1 MSNLQQLA
9 KARRETD
16 EAYSKAFRATVRTLT
31 PMTTEDFWKVIPFL
45 GERLEA
51 DRDVDAA
58 MHNFMCNNVY
68 QSYGECAEPFED
80 LSSPV
85 AWELAVRFLNKYEE
99 IKSTLYKKCHDLR
112 GLERGDDGYGD
123 LMDSLPLAGQK
134 IVDGLMND
142 DIATYKQLEKAFTG
156 RDNAATA
163 KFILNGENYIT
174 MKLEEA
180 LEKAYLG
187 VSRDLEDDGEYERE
201 PDPHVVI
208 TNQPHKET
216 SWGRTHGVMQM
227 VVGPFRDSTE
237 AELYVNQNKGV
248 AVKLFGGVVKR

>member
-1 MSNLQQLA
+1 MILATPRAAESAPHPSRVVGRGGQLAHLFCVPCGKLYPGCGYSQSFPQSLNGIRGEIIGSPRGHGGMSNLQQLA

-31 PMTTEDFWKVIPFL
+31 PMTTEDFWKVIPLL

-68 QSYGECAEPFED
+68 QSYGECTEPFED

-112 GLERGDDGYGD
+112 GLERGDDGGGGARPPPGSRLD
-123 LMDSLPLAGQK
+123 CVPA
-134 IVDGLMND
+134 
-142 DIATYKQLEKAFTG
+142 ATRNTCPQRTG
-156 RDNAATA
+156 RNRPDQPR
-163 KFILNGENYIT
+163 E
-174 MKLEEA
+174 
-180 LEKAYLG
+180 
-187 VSRDLEDDGEYERE
+187 SRA
-201 PDPHVVI
+201 
-208 TNQPHKET
+208 NQ
-216 SWGRTHGVMQM
+216 R
-227 VVGPFRDSTE
+227 
-237 AELYVNQNKGV
+237 
-248 AVKLFGGVVKR
+248 